1 MQLLLQHML
10 PLSLEAFR
18 HAPPPM
24 QVTAAALFF
33 LCLTF
38 PASQGQGGADSERLL
53 AAATL
58 KHWVAYDLEGYVPR
72 SDPLPRPASAFCD
85 TGSDLEPGPGCT
97 RFNFNAVSIALMLAL
112 VRA

>member
-18 HAPPPM
+18 HAPLPM
-24 QVTAAALFF
+24 HVTAFF
-33 LCLTF
+33 FCLTF
-38 PASQGQGGADSERLL
+38 PVLQGQGGADSERLL

-72 SDPLPRPASAFCD
+72 SDPLPSPASAACD
-85 TGSDLEPGPGCT
+85 TGSDLEPGPGCA
-97 RFNFNAVSIALMLAL
+97 RFNFNAVRHCALVCSL

>member
-1 MQLLLQHML
+1 MLLSQCM
-10 PLSLEAFR
+10 S
-18 HAPPPM
+18 
-24 QVTAAALFF
+24 QLFF
-33 LCLTF
+33 CLTF
-38 PASQGQGGADSERLL
+38 PVLQGQGGADSERLL

-72 SDPLPRPASAFCD
+72 SDPLPPPASAFCD
-85 TGSDLEPGPGCT
+85 TGSDLDPGPGCT